1 MLYQP
6 TLVKIKSTMKSV
18 LKVENNKLNGNLFF
32 YYAMIINIF
41 DYKLKIG
48 NISFL
53 KICNSFQPLFLGFP
67 TRSWKKW
74 GRGGSLPSSGE
85 SKIFVQRILKGKH
98 NFL

>member
-6 TLVKIKSTMKSV
+6 TLIKIKSTIP
-18 LKVENNKLNGNLFF
+18 KVENNKLNGNAFF

-53 KICNSFQPLFLGFP
+53 KICNSFHPLLLDFP
-67 TRSWKKW
+67 TSSWSI
-74 GRGGSLPSSGE
+74 GEGSLPSSRE
-85 SKIFVQRILKGKH
+85 SNIFGKMILNGKH